1 MNANSAVSSLA
12 TENNGRLCYE
22 AEPELWEKQYQDT
35 RYGNLRWY
43 AIRTYSCREQ
53 VVAQSFT
60 CQNICHYLPLLSE
73 KHRWSDRIKT
83 IRVPLFKNYLFV
95 KITPTQEDFW
105 KVISTRG
112 VTRILGDGRCPVPI
126 ADKEIGT
133 IARMLKNK
141 AKLKITCS
149 FQSGE
154 LVRIK
159 AGPLR
164 GSEGSFVRIKG
175 RDHLAVNI
183 HILGQTVLA
192 EVNYCDV
199 EKLQS

>member
-1 MNANSAVSSLA
+1 MDANSAVSSLA
-12 TENNGRLCYE
+12 TENNSRLCYE
-22 AEPELWEKQYQDT
+22 AEPELLEKMYRAT

-53 VVAQSFT
+53 VVAQSFRY
-60 CQNICHYLPLLSE
+60 QNICHYLPLLSE
-73 KHRWSDRIKT
+73 KRRWSDRIKT
-83 IRVPLFKNYLFV
+83 IQVPLFKNYLFV
-95 KITPTQEDFW
+95 KIAPKQEAFW

-112 VTRILGDGRCPVPI
+112 VTRILGDGRGPVPI

-133 IARMLKNK
+133 IAHMLKNK

-154 LVRIK
+154 IVRVK

-164 GSEGSFVRIKG
+164 GTEGSFVRIQG
-175 RDHLAVNI
+175 RDLLAVNI
-183 HILGQTVLA
+183 HILGQTVLT

-199 EKLQS
+199 EPY